1 MGFRCFRGILEVWRA
16 FFGWREAFCK
26 GIDREGAFC
35 EGVRGEMRVRWRTV
49 YERRQSGGSANVWRK
64 GWQVL

>member
-1 MGFRCFRGILEVWRA
+1 MFQGDSGEVESVFWGGGR
-16 FFGWREAFCK
+16 RSSQ

-49 YERRQSGGSANVWRK
+49 YERRQGSRSD
-64 GWQVL
+64 QIFRF